1 MTEAVSIVKIEPSH
15 VKGKR
20 LCATLSNGKKY
31 NFGLDGGHTY
41 LDHHDIDK
49 RSNYRKRHYHN
60 PKETNLLENLTPSAS
75 VLSYYLLWGPS
86 VSLDENIQYLNRLW
100 IKKRVTG

>member
-31 NFGLDGGHTY
+31 NFGLDGGQTY
-41 LDHHDIDK
+41 LDHHDLHK
-49 RSNYRKRHYHN
+49 RSNYRTRHYHN
-60 PKETNLLENLTPSAS
+60 PRETKLLENLTPSNS
-75 VLSYYLLWGPS
+75 VLSYYLLWGPHT
-86 VSLDENIQYLNRLW
+86 SLEANIQYLNRIWQKL
-100 IKKRVTG
+100 KVTG